1 MSKNEKTRTIPAK
14 NYVILACLFLG
25 TILLL
30 MFITNKYEQII
41 EFEKQTPVISDT
53 LHEITPTEV
62 EHYVTEN
69 PTTVMYMCTSSD
81 DVCRSY
87 EKKLKK
93 FVIDKDL
100 TDDIIYVNLSD
111 VDVNQFVD
119 EFNNKFPYSKEL
131 TTTYPAFVI
140 MEDNKVEAILQGSKD
155 KPLSI
160 SRTEDFFDYYEVG
173 KELE

>member
-69 PTTVMYMCTSSD
+69 P
-81 DVCRSY
+81 
-87 EKKLKK
+87 KK